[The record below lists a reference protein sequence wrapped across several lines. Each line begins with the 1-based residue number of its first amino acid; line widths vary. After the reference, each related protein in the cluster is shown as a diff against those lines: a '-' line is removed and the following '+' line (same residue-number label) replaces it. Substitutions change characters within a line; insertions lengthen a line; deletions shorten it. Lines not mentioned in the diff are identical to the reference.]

1 MTRYNVDMSVKKIV
15 AINTVSQLIGKLI
28 GAGTSFVVAFLLA
41 RRLGAEGYGDFTKI
55 TTFVAPFFLLADFG
69 LNAIF
74 LQKKDDKGWWAHL
87 LGLRVAGSTILIFLA
102 LAILAFLPHGTN
114 QGYTALVRLG
124 IVLFVPAILFQA
136 LITTSNA
143 LFQKHLR
150 YSMATIAIAAGSFVT
165 ILLVL
170 PLSIGVLAATLAVLV
185 GTSVTAAISLV
196 LVKRHT
202 LLSVALS
209 RQSVTGLLVPSIPL
223 GITLLFN
230 LVYFR
235 ADNYI
240 ITLSRPTVEVG
251 VYGLAY
257 KVFEVALV
265 VPTFFM
271 NAVYPLLLSAK
282 ANNSTIQQFN
292 TQHFLRII
300 KKSFTFLVLSSLLLV
315 VALWA
320 TAPLL
325 SLIKQE
331 FDASISALRV
341 LSLGLPFFFLTSLT
355 MWTLIALK
363 KQWTLAGIYGA
374 SMVFNIFANI
384 WLIPVYGYMAA
395 AWVTVV
401 SEAVVLVVSSL
412 YLRRSLTY
420 VKMIE

>member
-170 PLSIGVLAATLAVLV
+170 PLSTGVLAATLAVLV

>member
-1 MTRYNVDMSVKKIV
+1 MSVKKIV